1 MPEGFIKQVG
11 KRRLLRYPTI
21 EEIEGL
27 SDALA
32 SAQSQSLS
40 GVAAISLSAL
50 RVVTLGDTY
59 QLIYADSSIT
69 AHAFSVLAITKQA
82 FSSGASA
89 SAVISDRV
97 SDSAWSWDIRKPIY
111 LGQNGQLTQTFPT
124 TGFERQVAQALSPTD
139 ILFSAEEAIV
149 WQATSL

>member
-11 KRRLLRYPTI
+11 GRKTLGYPTI
-21 EEIEGL
+21 DEIAGL
-27 SDALA
+27 SDALG
-32 SAQSQSLS
+32 SESLS
-40 GVAAISLSAL
+40 GVAAIALSAL
-50 RVVTLGDTY
+50 TVVTLSDTY
-59 QLIYADSSIT
+59 QLIQADSSNPD
-69 AHAFSVLAITKQA
+69 HAFSVLAITTQA
-82 FSSGASA
+82 FSSGSVA

-97 SDSAWSWDIRKPIY
+97 SDPSWNWDIRKSIY

-124 TGFERQVAQALSPTD
+124 VGFARPIAQALNPTD